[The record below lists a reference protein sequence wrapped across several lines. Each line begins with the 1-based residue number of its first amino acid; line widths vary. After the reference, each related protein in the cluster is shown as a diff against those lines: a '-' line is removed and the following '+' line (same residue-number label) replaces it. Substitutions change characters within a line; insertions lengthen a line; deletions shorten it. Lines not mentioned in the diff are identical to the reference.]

1 MAVSKYLTTRQRIYL
16 PFKRFFAIFFSILA
30 ILLIGWLLLILAIII
45 KCTSKGP
52 IIFKQERIG
61 KWTNHFYI
69 YKFRTMRIDAP
80 KNIPTHMLE
89 DPDKYI
95 TKIGKFLRKTSLDEL
110 PQLFN
115 ILKGDMYF
123 VGPRP
128 ALYNQDD
135 LVAEREKWHANDIVP
150 GMTGLAQ
157 VSGRDELP
165 IPVKAGYDGIYFKK
179 FNIWFDIKMCLLTVV
194 AVFKHKG
201 VKEGK

>member
-1 MAVSKYLTTRQRIYL
+1 MLSKHLSTRQKIYV
-16 PFKRFFAIFFSILA
+16 PFKRFFAIFFSLLA
-30 ILLIGWLLLILAIII
+30 ILLIGWLLLMIAIII

-52 IIFKQERIG
+52 VIFKQERIG
-61 KWTNHFYI
+61 KYTKHFYI
-69 YKFRTMRIDAP
+69 YKFRTMYIDAP
-80 KNIPTHMLE
+80 KNIPTHML
-89 DPDKYI
+89 DNPDLYI

-115 ILKGDMYF
+115 ILKGEMYF

-135 LVAEREKWHANDIVP
+135 LVAERERYHANDITP

-165 IPVKAGYDGIYFKK
+165 IPAKAKLDGEYFKK

-194 AVFKHKG
+194 AVFRHKG